1 MATPGKSK
9 RPPPLRD
16 ARNDSTPPVPRE
28 EAFGRGAPRVL
39 RPAKPDA
46 ADPSAV
52 PIVALESDVARLRAE
67 RASDADEMGAML
79 VRVAASDRAR
89 EAAEARASGLE
100 KWAEELEAKVAEAR
114 TRGDELE
121 EELARVRR
129 EHVDAL
135 EVERVRR
142 GFELEAV
149 AARPRAGSRA
159 SGDVEA
165 TAGVAEAREALGQI
179 IATLEELERHESQSA
194 LARARAFEQAREFLA
209 TRAVRPSRAPATN
222 DVPTVPPTR
231 TPSKRSRRPPEPA
244 ASVEPAVETPAVAA
258 VPPVPAVTVPA
269 VTTARP
275 ASGEPSGEPAV
286 EMLTFEDLDLGD

>member
-16 ARNDSTPPVPRE
+16 TRIDSTPPVPRP
-28 EAFGRGAPRVL
+28 EALGHVSPRVL
-39 RPAKPDA
+39 RPARPEA
-46 ADPSAV
+46 PEGQAV

-67 RASDADEMGAML
+67 RASDADELGAML
-79 VRVAASDRAR
+79 VRVAASERAR
-89 EAAEARASGLE
+89 EAAEARATGLE

-121 EELARVRR
+121 AELARVGR
-129 EHVDAL
+129 EHVEAL

-142 GFELEAV
+142 GFELKAAATRHRAEA
-149 AARPRAGSRA
+149 GA
-159 SGDVEA
+159 SGGVEA
-165 TAGVAEAREALGQI
+165 SSDVATARETVGQI

-209 TRAVRPSRAPATN
+209 TRAVRPSRPPVTN

-231 TPSKRSRRPPEPA
+231 APSTRPRRPPELAPA
-244 ASVEPAVETPAVAA
+244 AEPSIEAR
-258 VPPVPAVTVPA
+258 A
-269 VTTARP
+269 VTTPPGATP
-275 ASGEPSGEPAV
+275 VAKAAAEPQV
-286 EMLTFEDLDLGD
+286 EMVTFEDLDLGD